1 MKFHHALLIDFS
13 KGDLFK
19 ANIAIN
25 LISVSA
31 NILKLYLYT
40 SISDKYL
47 YEIGISMTTQLKW
60 TN

>member
-19 ANIAIN
+19 ANTAIN

-47 YEIGISMTTQLKW
+47 YEIGISMTTQLK
-60 TN
+60 

>member
-13 KGDLFK
+13 KGDLFE

-40 SISDKYL
+40 NISDKYL
-47 YEIGISMTTQLKW
+47 YEIGISMTTQLK
-60 TN
+60 

>member
-13 KGDLFK
+13 KEDLYK

-31 NILKLYLYT
+31 SILKLYLYIN
-40 SISDKYL
+40 ISNKYL
-47 YEIGISMTTQLKW
+47 YEIGISMTTQLK
-60 TN
+60 

>member
-47 YEIGISMTTQLKW
+47 YEIGISMTIQLK
-60 TN
+60 

>member
-1 MKFHHALLIDFS
+1 MKFHCALLIDFS
-13 KGDLFK
+13 KEDLYK

-31 NILKLYLYT
+31 SILKLYLYIN
-40 SISDKYL
+40 ISDKYL

>member
-1 MKFHHALLIDFS
+1 MKFHYALLIDFS

-31 NILKLYLYT
+31 NILKLYLYIH
-40 SISDKYL
+40 ISDKYL
-47 YEIGISMTTQLKW
+47 YEIGISMTAQLK
-60 TN
+60 